1 MNKIYTSMTELIG
14 MTPIVRLSRL
24 EERLGVGAQLYAKL
38 EFFNPTGS
46 IKDRAALSMILA
58 AERDG
63 LISEGSLLIE
73 PTSGNTGIGI
83 AAIAAARG
91 YRAAI
96 VMPDTMTKERV
107 KLMRAYGAEVIL
119 SPGAEGMAGAVRVAR
134 ELHEKTEGSYILSQF
149 DNPANKN
156 AHLES
161 TAPEIFR
168 AMGENIDIFVAGVG
182 TGGTLSGVAEGLVE
196 NCPDLY
202 VVAVEPE
209 SSPLLSKGHA
219 GAHGIAGIGA
229 NFVPEILNREVID
242 EIVTVSDEDAMRLVR
257 ECGAAEGL
265 GIGISSGAA
274 LAAAVKVARRIENE
288 DKRIVVILPDG
299 IDRYLSVEGLI

>member
-1 MNKIYTSMTELIG
+1 MTELIG

-134 ELHEKTEGSYILSQF
+134 ELYEKTEGSYILSQF

-168 AMGENIDIFVAGVG
+168 AMGENIDIFSHRS
-182 TGGTLSGVAEGLVE
+182 LF
-196 NCPDLY
+196 
-202 VVAVEPE
+202 
-209 SSPLLSKGHA
+209 LL
-219 GAHGIAGIGA
+219 
-229 NFVPEILNREVID
+229 
-242 EIVTVSDEDAMRLVR
+242 IV
-257 ECGAAEGL
+257 
-265 GIGISSGAA
+265 
-274 LAAAVKVARRIENE
+274 
-288 DKRIVVILPDG
+288 
-299 IDRYLSVEGLI
+299 